1 LCLIAFANEKSMS
14 ITLFPPV
21 VAAAAAALLIIGSPL
36 AQTVTVPSQVLGA
49 ELQAWFDA
57 DGFAAAGINLSNG
70 CYFISKGGGNERA
83 QSIHCAG
90 RPVFTVI
97 GESRVVG
104 NQICSKNSYPD
115 GSTVAHCQ
123 DVFRIGENKYEMRVD
138 GKPMTLMYRLVR

>member
-1 LCLIAFANEKSMS
+1 MKHRIVVSIAFGAASLCLASES
-14 ITLFPPV
+14 IWAQST
-21 VAAAAAALLIIGSPL
+21 AA
-36 AQTVTVPSQVLGA
+36 TSQVLAA

-70 CYFISKGGGNERA
+70 CYFMSKGTGTERA
-83 QSIHCAG
+83 QSIHCPT
-90 RPVFTVI
+90 RPPFTVT

-123 DVFRIGENKYEMRVD
+123 DVFRIGENKYEMRVE
-138 GKPMTLMYRLVR
+138 GRPTTLMYRLVR